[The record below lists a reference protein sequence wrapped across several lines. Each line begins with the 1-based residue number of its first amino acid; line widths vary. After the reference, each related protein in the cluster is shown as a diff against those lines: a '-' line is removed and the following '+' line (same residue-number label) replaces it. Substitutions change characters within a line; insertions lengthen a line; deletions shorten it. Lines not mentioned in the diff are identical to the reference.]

1 MMNFFRT
8 LLNCCAGFQFYRTR
22 LELHP
27 LDSIRF
33 LACVILLMVVVQIG
47 TFVPVLQEMLGE
59 GAEWIEATLPRFEI
73 KGGKAHYTAEQP
85 FVYTND
91 FIRIILDTS
100 GQADEPPYTRPYG
113 LFIGRD
119 KVQFGVA
126 TQDRHGNLG
135 SARRSEDNYRG
146 YPDGIV
152 NGEYARK
159 LSRQW
164 LWRYGPL
171 AMLLYFFFWLL
182 LVLVQAYLFTLVISV
197 AESATLKKFGFNQFF
212 NLAAHACTPAVIV
225 VTALI
230 VSRMTQIDFLMMAFL
245 VTYFIYILGA
255 TAACRRDEG
264 EEKEK
269 DSDETF

>member
-1 MMNFFRT
+1 MNFFRT

-33 LACVILLMVVVQIG
+33 LAMAILLVVVVQVG
-47 TFVPVLQEMLGE
+47 TFVPVLQHILDD
-59 GAEWIEATLPRFEI
+59 GAQWIESTLPRFEI
-73 KGGKAHYTAEQP
+73 RSGKAHYDAEQP
-85 FVYTND
+85 FMYTND
-91 FIRIILDTS
+91 YIRIILDTS
-100 GQADEPPYTRPYG
+100 GQTNEPAYTRPYG

-119 KVQFGVA
+119 KMQFGVA

-135 SARRSEDNYRG
+135 SARRSEDTYRG
-146 YPDGIV
+146 YPDGV
-152 NGEYARK
+152 VDGAYARA

-182 LVLVQAYLFTLVISV
+182 VVLVQAYLFTLVISV

-212 NLAAHACTPAVIV
+212 NLAAHACTPALIV
-225 VTALI
+225 VTVLM
-230 VSRMTQIDFLMMAFL
+230 VSRLTQIDFLMMAFL
-245 VTYFIYILGA
+245 ATYFIYILGA
-255 TAACRRDEG
+255 TAACRKGDED
-264 EEKEK
+264 EKEK
-269 DSDETF
+269 DSDRMF